1 MKTDIKN
8 KVDIERLVDA
18 FYVKIKADK
27 EISYFFDEVARVKWE
42 DHLPKVCAFFEN
54 ILFYS
59 GNYEGNPMVTHENLH
74 YKSKVSAA
82 HFSLWNQHFISTV
95 DELFAGVKAEEIKER
110 AINIAAAMMHKTLG

>member
-8 KVDIERLVDA
+8 KADIERLVDA
-18 FYVKIKADK
+18 FYIKIKADTS
-27 EISYFFDEVARVKWE
+27 ISYFFDEVAQVRWE
-42 DHLPKVCAFFEN
+42 EHLSKVSDFFEN

-74 YKSKVSAA
+74 QKSKVTAV
-82 HFSLWNQHFISTV
+82 HFNLWNQHFISTV

-110 AINIAAAMMHKTLG
+110 VINIAAAMMHKTLG

>member
-8 KVDIERLVDA
+8 KADIERLVDA

-27 EISYFFDEVARVKWE
+27 EISYFFDEVAQVKWE
-42 DHLPKVCAFFEN
+42 EHLPKVCAFFEN

-59 GNYEGNPMVTHENLH
+59 GDYEGNPMVTHENLNH
-74 YKSKVSAA
+74 KSKVSPT
-82 HFSLWNQHFISTV
+82 HFNLWNKHFVSTV